1 MLCLQRKKG
10 KFDSGATLAV
20 LCVLFF
26 FSFGNDVTGFILH
39 NSVDWSEYT

>member
-10 KFDSGATLAV
+10 KFDSRATLAV
-20 LCVLFF
+20 LCGF

-39 NSVDWSEYT
+39 NSVD

>member
-10 KFDSGATLAV
+10 KFDSRATLAV

-26 FSFGNDVTGFILH
+26 FPL
-39 NSVDWSEYT
+39 EMM